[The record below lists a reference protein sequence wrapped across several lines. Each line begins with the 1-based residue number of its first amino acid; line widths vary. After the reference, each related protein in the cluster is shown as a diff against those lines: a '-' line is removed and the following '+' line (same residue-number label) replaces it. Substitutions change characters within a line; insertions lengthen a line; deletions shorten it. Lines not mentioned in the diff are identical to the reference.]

1 MMNGAQV
8 RDKGILGKKGHDLKA
23 YKYEENLEC
32 SGKKKALLPMSG
44 VVNQPYF
51 MNHALSIKNGCPEYC
66 LEDNNDAI
74 G

>member
-1 MMNGAQV
+1 MF
-8 RDKGILGKKGHDLKA
+8 R
-23 YKYEENLEC
+23 E
-32 SGKKKALLPMSG
+32 KKALLPMSG

-51 MNHALSIKNGCPEYC
+51 MNHASSIKNGCPEYC